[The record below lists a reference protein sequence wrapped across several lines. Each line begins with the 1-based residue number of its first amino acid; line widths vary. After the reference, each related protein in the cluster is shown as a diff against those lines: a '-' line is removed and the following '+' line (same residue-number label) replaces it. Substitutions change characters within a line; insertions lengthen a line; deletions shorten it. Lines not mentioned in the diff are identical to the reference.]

1 MGKLIDKI
9 KVGMSMKEVRKIIP
23 YKPYMVIPENV
34 MNSQVGETTWI
45 YTNSKGSLKI
55 FFKDAI
61 YTGHEITPI
70 FKFKIRLSQSE
81 LIEIGKTEFPLFYN

>member
-34 MNSQVGETTWI
+34 MNSQVGKTEWI
-45 YTNSKGSLKI
+45 YTNSKGSLRI
-55 FFKDAI
+55 FFKDAVYI
-61 YTGHEITPI
+61 SSNL
-70 FKFKIRLSQSE
+70 KRA
-81 LIEIGKTEFPLFYN
+81 